1 MKDERSREK
10 ETHIYV
16 RVCVYI
22 YRGTKKGA
30 LPAREG
36 RKEMEELDQY
46 PTTTGLSVEI
56 RPSVRGPRCT
66 ILARY
71 YPSWTREILRARRTG
86 QTEREEETTRLDV
99 APYRLLSPHIY
110 IYIQVLSQTD
120 LVGCNE
126 WKRSGLLREEE
137 SRKFNF
143 DHHGGGIYGRRWSQL
158 G

>member
-1 MKDERSREK
+1 MKDERPREK

-30 LPAREG
+30 LRAREG

-71 YPSWTREILRARRTG
+71 YPSWRDSP
-86 QTEREEETTRLDV
+86 REENRPDGEGRRDDSPRCCAV
-99 APYRLLSPHIY
+99 SSPLSAYIY
-110 IYIQVLSQTD
+110 IYRFFHRLTSPGVT
-120 LVGCNE
+120 
-126 WKRSGLLREEE
+126 SGRDQG
-137 SRKFNF
+137 SS
-143 DHHGGGIYGRRWSQL
+143 GRRNRENLISITT
-158 G
+158 GEEYMDGDGRN

>member
-1 MKDERSREK
+1 MR
-10 ETHIYV
+10 
-16 RVCVYI
+16 VYI
-22 YRGTKKGA
+22 YICVYRGTKKGA
-30 LPAREG
+30 LRAREG

-86 QTEREEETTRLDV
+86 QTEREAETTRLDV
-99 APYRLLSPHIY
+99 APYRLLSPRVY
-110 IYIQVLSQTD
+110 IYIQVLSQAD

-126 WKRSGLLREEE
+126 WKRSGLP
-137 SRKFNF
+137 
-143 DHHGGGIYGRRWSQL
+143 GGGIAKI
-158 G
+158 

>member
-1 MKDERSREK
+1 MCAC
-10 ETHIYV
+10 
-16 RVCVYI
+16 VCVYI
-22 YRGTKKGA
+22 QRTKKGA
-30 LPAREG
+30 LRAREG

-110 IYIQVLSQTD
+110 IYIQVLSQAD
-120 LVGCNE
+120 LAGCNE
-126 WKRSGLLREEE
+126 WKRSGRRNRENLISITTGEE
-137 SRKFNF
+137 YM
-143 DHHGGGIYGRRWSQL
+143 DGDGRN
-158 G
+158 

>member
-1 MKDERSREK
+1 MKDERPREK

-30 LPAREG
+30 LRAREG

-110 IYIQVLSQTD
+110 IYIYRFFHRLTSPGVT
-120 LVGCNE
+120 
-126 WKRSGLLREEE
+126 SGRDRG
-137 SRKFNF
+137 SS
-143 DHHGGGIYGRRWSQL
+143 GRRNRENLISITT
-158 G
+158 GEEYMDGDGRN